1 MSVCCGNA
9 FVYIYLFVEQV
20 EGHRAL
26 VLLVA
31 YKRIKGLREG
41 KSAADREH
49 WSDTLSTDYNKC
61 ISVCIARLDTNTVL
75 ISSISLSTEQTSNS
89 RYGSNVQAHS

>member
-1 MSVCCGNA
+1 MHLFTFTFAN
-9 FVYIYLFVEQV
+9 LFVEQV

-26 VLLVA
+26 VFSVA

-49 WSDTLSTDYNKC
+49 WSDTLSTDYNEC
-61 ISVCIARLDTNTVL
+61 ISVCTARLDTNTVL
-75 ISSISLSTEQTSNS
+75 TSSISLNTEQ
-89 RYGSNVQAHS
+89 HFKLKIWL